1 MVEGPDK
8 PMHSIRSVAAFI
20 WLLLGVILSSGVTGA
35 GIGFLE
41 GEVVA
46 RQRTRSEQMALAEGA
61 ASVGLSAGAILGMA
75 VYLVLREKILIRGY
89 FAGVALVFVVGLAV
103 AFWTHNELVTSL
115 ANVLTAIASAAYL
128 AAVGPD
134 RSG

>member
-1 MVEGPDK
+1 
-8 PMHSIRSVAAFI
+8 
-20 WLLLGVILSSGVTGA
+20 
-35 GIGFLE
+35 
-41 GEVVA
+41 
-46 RQRTRSEQMALAEGA
+46 
-61 ASVGLSAGAILGMA
+61 MA